1 MEDVLLYTSQQND
14 QGKRQTK
21 LLGKSLEEAF
31 ELNKVPEF
39 FPQGKVEERTA
50 VPWAQ
55 KSIPE
60 TGFDSFPSTF

>member
-1 MEDVLLYTSQQND
+1 MFYFTHRNKMIRVKD
-14 QGKRQTK
+14 KKK

-50 VPWAQ
+50 VP
-55 KSIPE
+55 
-60 TGFDSFPSTF
+60 